1 MAQFDDKTRFV
12 KIKIKGENMNLTK
25 SLLYLLLL
33 YAVLDKDNRRL
44 SLTTGLTIAFVI
56 MLLNCY
62 LKNLGCNNGRNGW
75 NNNCYGLRNG
85 NNWSNGNNCC
95 CGDTFFGLNG
105 I

>member
-1 MAQFDDKTRFV
+1 
-12 KIKIKGENMNLTK
+12 MNITK

-33 YAVLDKDNRRL
+33 YAVLDGGKRL

-62 LKNLGCNNGRNGW
+62 IGNNLGCNNGRSGW
-75 NNNCYGLRNG
+75 NNG
-85 NNWSNGNNCC
+85 NNNCC
-95 CGDTFFGLNG
+95 CNNSFWGLNG

>member
-1 MAQFDDKTRFV
+1 
-12 KIKIKGENMNLTK
+12 MNLTK

-33 YAVLDKDNRRL
+33 YAVLDKDNKRL

-62 LKNLGCNNGRNGW
+62 LKNLACNNARNGW
-75 NNNCYGLRNG
+75 NNG
-85 NNWSNGNNCC
+85 NGNNCC
-95 CGDTFFGLNG
+95 CGDSFLSLNG

>member
-1 MAQFDDKTRFV
+1 
-12 KIKIKGENMNLTK
+12 MNLTK

-33 YAVLDKDNRRL
+33 YAVLDRDNRRL

-62 LKNLGCNNGRNGW
+62 LKNLGCNNGRSGW
-75 NNNCYGLRNG
+75 NN
-85 NNWSNGNNCC
+85 NGNNCC
-95 CGDTFFGLNG
+95 CGDSFLSLNG

>member
-1 MAQFDDKTRFV
+1 MNVTR
-12 KIKIKGENMNLTK
+12 

-33 YAVLDKDNRRL
+33 YAVLDKGNKL

-62 LKNLGCNNGRNGW
+62 FGNNGCCNNSRSGW
-75 NNNCYGLRNG
+75 N
-85 NNWSNGNNCC
+85 NGNNCC
-95 CGDTFFGLNG
+95 CNNNSFFNLNG